1 MSKRI
6 FVDGSIN
13 SELCIIAADGQ
24 EINYFDYSDELATT
38 KKNNIYLGIVS
49 RVEPSLQAAFIEFGS
64 EKKGFLPFDEI
75 HPSYFKIPHEEKIN
89 LNENSKNKDE
99 NDIKENKKNF
109 LSLYR
114 KYKIQDVIKKD
125 QVLLIQIVKEERGT
139 KGAAMTSFIS
149 LPGRYSVLLPNNSS
163 SGGVSKKISN
173 QLDRK
178 RLKNLHDNLDV
189 VKVMTE
195 KSLNLSNFPLAKNFM
210 RKSEVRSKNIY
221 HHLGIYCYQLE
232 TLKKFVAYNQ
242 SSREIKNKLEQLR
255 ALDNGISI
263 NVSLAKES
271 PIGVDTK
278 EDFVAIKKIME
289 YKT

>member
-1 MSKRI
+1 MKTLVIIPSRLSATRLPGKPLLKI
-6 FVDGSIN
+6 NGLSIISHVFKKAEKAN
-13 SELCIIAADGQ
+13 IGEVIVAAEDQ
-24 EINYFDYSDELATT
+24 EIIDDV
-38 KKNNIYLGIVS
+38 KKNGGQAILTNNHHKTGTDRIYEAI
-49 RVEPSLQAAFIEFGS
+49 Q
-64 EKKGFLPFDEI
+64 KFD
-75 HPSYFKIPHEEKIN
+75 
-89 LNENSKNKDE
+89 NSKIELVMNLQGDE
-99 NDIKENKKNF
+99 PLMNINDIRN
-109 LSLYR
+109 L
-114 KYKIQDVIKKD
+114 KYQMMKTQSQLGTLASKIVD
-125 QVLLIQIVKEERGT
+125 
-139 KGAAMTSFIS
+139 
-149 LPGRYSVLLPNNSS
+149 
-163 SGGVSKKISN
+163 
-173 QLDRK
+173 
-178 RLKNLHDNLDV
+178 KNLHGNLDV

-210 RKSEVRSKNIY
+210 RKSEVRHKNIY

-289 YKT
+289 YKS